1 MMATIHVELNVD
13 MLYAMLLAWVMFYSM
28 EVMLLN

>member
-28 EVMLLN
+28 EMA